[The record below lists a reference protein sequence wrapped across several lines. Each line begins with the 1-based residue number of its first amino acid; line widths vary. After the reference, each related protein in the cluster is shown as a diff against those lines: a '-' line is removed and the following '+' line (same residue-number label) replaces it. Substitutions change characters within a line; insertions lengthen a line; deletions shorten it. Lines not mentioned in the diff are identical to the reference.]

1 MSQSSELPTKQR
13 GFTLVELMVALV
25 LGLIVIGGVISVFL
39 SNQQTSRSNQA
50 MGEVQDNSRIAFEF
64 MARDLRHA
72 GLTGCG
78 NTGRVANVLNNGSVA
93 GGTVWWANWDNAIH
107 GYDNNNNNN
116 NGVDDDPA
124 VATGTA
130 TMERVKGTDSIELI
144 GAAGAGWSVN
154 LHSASASPPTIAL
167 NETSAN
173 LQAGDVIVV
182 CDPDHATLLQ
192 ATGYTSA
199 TTSTPPTPPTLQY
212 NTGTNAPGNCS
223 KGLDLPTVCTATG
236 TTYIFG
242 PNSHIA
248 ELNAADWYIGKNPV
262 GGTSLY
268 RIGLVTTSATTRSAP
283 VAQELVRN
291 VTDMQIRY
299 LSDSNTDYVTAT
311 HVSNWSTVKAVQ
323 ITLTLQSTNPRA
335 ATNMQPIT
343 RTFTDTVTLRN
354 RVN

>member
-1 MSQSSELPTKQR
+1 MSQSSELPSKQR

-78 NTGRVANVLNNGSVA
+78 NTGRVANVLNNGPVA
-93 GGTVWWANWDNAIH
+93 GGTVWWANWNNAIF
-107 GYDNNNNNN
+107 GYD
-116 NGVDDDPA
+116 NGVDDPA
-124 VATGTA
+124 VITGTA
-130 TMERVKGTDSIELI
+130 TMERVAGTDSIELI

-192 ATGYTSA
+192 ATVYTSA
-199 TTSTPPTPPTLQY
+199 TATLQY

-223 KGLDLPTVCTATG
+223 KGLGYPTVCTATG
-236 TTYIFG
+236 TTYTFG

-248 ELNAADWYIGKNPV
+248 ELNAADWYIGNNPV
-262 GGTSLY
+262 GGRSLY
-268 RIGLVTTSATTRSAP
+268 RIGLVTTSATTSSAP

-291 VTDMQIRY
+291 VTDMQILY
-299 LSDSNTDYVTAT
+299 LSDSNADYVTAA
-311 HVSNWSTVKAVQ
+311 HVINWSTVKAVQ
-323 ITLTLQSTNPRA
+323 ITLTLQSTNKHA
-335 ATNMQPIT
+335 ATNMQSIT